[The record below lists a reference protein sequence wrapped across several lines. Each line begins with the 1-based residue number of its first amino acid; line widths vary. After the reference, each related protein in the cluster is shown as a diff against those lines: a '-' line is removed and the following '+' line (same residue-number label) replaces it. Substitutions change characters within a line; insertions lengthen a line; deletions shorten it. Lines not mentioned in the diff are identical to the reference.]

1 MPEIPIPAGLSTK
14 RCLLGTNILAE
25 VGHALQEHWPGQE
38 VILIADENTWAAAGK
53 EVEQLLLADRSRMAA
68 PVIFPAQP
76 MLHADYK
83 YVEQLRTQLQGRVPV
98 AIGSGTINDLVKRA
112 SFEAETGG
120 YLCVATAASVDGYTS
135 AGAALT
141 VDGFKQTM
149 PCGAPLVILADNAVL
164 AKAPPEMA
172 AAGYADLAAKVVAGA
187 DWLVA
192 DQLGCDPLDA
202 VAWDMVQKHLREW
215 LSDPEGVLSGKS
227 TAMED
232 LFTGLAY
239 TGFSMQYYTK
249 SSRPASGAE
258 HMMSH
263 IWEMRGLKCKGQEVS
278 HGFKVALGTLIVAAL
293 YEEMGKISAAELSE
307 LLAQQPLMSSAERQA
322 EVERELGGTP
332 FYQNASAI
340 SQEKLLTGDALL
352 QRRQLILQAWP
363 EMQQKIARQLIPFTE
378 LQRRFRIVRC
388 PVEPAEIGLSRAA
401 MLNGI
406 LADGMIRNRY
416 SILDLLAETGLR
428 DRVLQ
433 SVLTGGYFSQ
443 YLDERTR

>member
-1 MPEIPIPAGLSTK
+1 MPEIPIPAGLRTK

-25 VGHALQEHWPGQE
+25 IGPALQAYWPGRE
-38 VILIADENTWAAAGK
+38 VILIADANTWSAAGR
-53 EVEQLLLADRSRMAA
+53 EVQLLLQAGPSRLAE

-76 MLHADYK
+76 MLHADYQH
-83 YVEQLRTQLQGRVPV
+83 VVQLRAQLQGRVPV
-98 AIGSGTINDLVKRA
+98 AIGSGTINDLVKKAA
-112 SFEAETGG
+112 SEAGTGG

-141 VDGFKQTM
+141 VDGFKQTLS
-149 PCGAPLVILADNAVL
+149 CEAPLVILADNAVL

-172 AAGYADLAAKVVAGA
+172 AAGYADLAAKIVAGA

-192 DQLGCDPLDA
+192 DQLGCDPLEP

-215 LSDPEGVLSGKS
+215 LSDPEGLRCGKS
-227 TAMED
+227 TALED
-232 LFTGLAY
+232 VFTGLAY

-263 IWEMRGLKCKGQEVS
+263 IWEMRGLTCQGREVS
-278 HGFKVALGTLIVAAL
+278 HGFKVALGTLIVTAL

-307 LLAQQPLMSSAERQA
+307 LLARQALPDSAERQA

-332 FYQNASAI
+332 FFQNAAAI
-340 SQEKLLTGDALL
+340 SQEKLLTGAALL
-352 QRRQLILQAWP
+352 QRRQVILQAWP
-363 EMQQKIARQLIPFTE
+363 EMQQKIARQLIPFAE
-378 LQRRFRIVRC
+378 LQRRFRTIRC
-388 PVEPAEIGLSRAA
+388 PVEPAEIGLSRPA

-406 LADGMIRNRY
+406 LAASMIRNRY

-433 SVLTGGYFSQ
+433 SILTGGYFGQ
-443 YLDERTR
+443 YLSERTR